1 MRVTGVI
8 TIMNSRDIAQ
18 SVPAWDLFVRV
29 FHWSL
34 VACVLIDYFVV
45 DDGKALHQWL
55 GYVAA
60 GLVVARVVWGFVGS
74 EHARFADFFPTPA
87 RLRAH
92 IQALQSRQPDSHAG
106 HNPFGA
112 VMMLALMALVLLVCL
127 SGYLEITDTFWGEEW
142 VQDTHE
148 VLSELLIGLVGLHA
162 LAAIVMSHLD
172 RTNLV
177 AAMITGVKVR
187 RDGGLSK

>member
-1 MRVTGVI
+1 
-8 TIMNSRDIAQ
+8 MNSHGAAE
-18 SVPAWDLFVRV
+18 SVPVWDRFVRM

-45 DDGKALHQWL
+45 DDGETLHQWL
-55 GYVAA
+55 GYLAA
-60 GLVVARVVWGFVGS
+60 GLVAARVVWGFIGS
-74 EHARFADFFPTPA
+74 EHARFADFFPTAA

-92 IQALQSRQPDSHAG
+92 LAAVRSRRPEIHAG

-148 VLSELLIGLVGLHA
+148 FLAELLIGLVALHA
-162 LAAIVMSHLD
+162 LAALVMSYLD

-177 AAMITGVKVR
+177 AAMVTGVKVR
-187 RDGGLSK
+187 RRGGPPAKE